1 MTNDDQPW
9 TAFVRETLSKDDDW
23 ARHVGSLNP
32 RIPLRKAIEDYV
44 HTLNSRAGVTPQDV
58 ETAELILAA
67 MRKHGFDTVDAFLVA
82 VERGDVSLTDG
93 AEDAPHGAGRLA
105 PVRMEDSSAPV
116 EEAGWEAPRAT
127 PRRASRTRGATRQ
140 ARLRTSSEGA

>member
-44 HTLNSRAGVTPQDV
+44 HTLNSRAAVTPQDI

-67 MRKHGFDTVDAFLVA
+67 MRKHGFDTVDAFFVA
-82 VERGDVSLTDG
+82 VERGDVNLTDG
-93 AEDAPHGAGRLA
+93 APASNRADRLA
-105 PVRMEDSSAPV
+105 PVRMGDSSAPV
-116 EEAGWEAPRAT
+116 KDPGWKAPTGPSRRAPRT
-127 PRRASRTRGATRQ
+127 RTAARQ
-140 ARLRTSSEGA
+140 ARVRTSTEGA